1 MVVFVVVEGLL
12 AVWTYFIAFKLS
24 KGLALHINMQL
35 LKSILIFSIPMGL
48 STSISTLNSELDK
61 LVIGNLLR
69 AEDVALYTNA
79 AKELPITVVPT
90 SITAVLLPN
99 IVKDIKDGNT
109 KNAISKWADA
119 IEMGYLFVCFC
130 ATACIVF
137 APQIITLLYSEKY
150 LPGVSV
156 FRIYSLVL
164 LLRCTFF
171 GMLLNATGKTRL
183 ILYTTIASLAI
194 NVVLNYSMFW
204 LVGFNGPAIATVIS
218 IFLIQFVQL
227 SITSKVCDTRL
238 IDVFPW
244 KRILYIT
251 LINVIFGIFSY
262 VIVKMIG
269 LGTEKKDITF
279 CVCIGIIMTIL
290 YLIVYKKKIN
300 YLRNRLNK
308 KDKLISEN

>member
-1 MVVFVVVEGLL
+1 
-12 AVWTYFIAFKLS
+12 
-24 KGLALHINMQL
+24 MQL
-35 LKSILIFSIPMGL
+35 LKSILVFSIPLGL

-99 IVKDIKDGNT
+99 IVKDIKDGNI
-109 KNAISKWADA
+109 KLAINKWADA
-119 IEMGYLFVCFC
+119 TEMGYLFVCFC
-130 ATACIVF
+130 AMACIVF

-171 GMLLNATGKTRL
+171 GMILNATGKTRL
-183 ILYTTIASLAI
+183 IFYTTLASLAI
-194 NVVLNYSMFW
+194 NIVLNYTMFW
-204 LVGFNGPAIATVIS
+204 LVGFNGPAIATTIS
-218 IFLIQFVQL
+218 IFIIQFVQL
-227 SITSKVCDTRL
+227 SITSKVSHVKL

-244 KRILYIT
+244 KRIISIT
-251 LINVIFGIFSY
+251 LVNTVSGILLYFL
-262 VIVKMIG
+262 IKFLG
-269 LGTEKKDITF
+269 LGTGNKDIVF

-290 YLIVYKKKIN
+290 YLLIYRKKIVF
-300 YLRNRLNK
+300 LWNRLNQK
-308 KDKLISEN
+308 DDKLILQH